1 MSEHERLRRF
11 AELSFEISC
20 LMTDPKDAEAARR
33 TGIQYLEDADEAD
46 EQRKKVEPE
55 NVRRMRQVGRR

>member
-1 MSEHERLRRF
+1 MSERERLRRF
-11 AELSFEISC
+11 AELSFEISN

-46 EQRKKVEPE
+46 ERRKEHEPE
-55 NVRRMRQVGRR
+55 KIRRQGGRR